1 MPKLHYVSKRFLK
14 KEGYRE
20 CLANGQRIQGQ
31 DVNNTTTI
39 NNATKS
45 VVGESNNQHG
55 GGASLLN
62 GNKKEKSKINR
73 ATGLK
78 RRHPDVESSSLIDL
92 NQTNGSGNHNQR
104 PANATTSVA
113 PAAAA
118 AGASVN
124 LVRRNQNIIWVRIG
138 LTDHPAFELYN
149 PDNPDNDG
157 STVWVQYTS
166 NGIENAIV
174 RLITTDPDVS
184 EREESDIIDNVQ
196 RCLMI
201 CTSTAQ
207 LRKTKLSIAMTLA
220 VPSVLAGT
228 ALLVSA
234 LNVCTWL

>member
-31 DVNNTTTI
+31 QDADQVQVNNTTTI

-45 VVGESNNQHG
+45 VVGESNINQQG
-55 GGASLLN
+55 GGGSLLN
-62 GNKKEKSKINR
+62 GNKKEKSKINNR
-73 ATGLK
+73 ETGVK
-78 RRHPDVESSSLIDL
+78 RRRPDVESSSAIDL
-92 NQTNGSGNHNQR
+92 NQTNGSGNHNQG
-104 PANATTSVA
+104 PANSTTSVA

-166 NGIENAIV
+166 NGVNEC
-174 RLITTDPDVS
+174 VS
-184 EREESDIIDNVQ
+184 RSQIKNGLQD
-196 RCLMI
+196 
-201 CTSTAQ
+201 
-207 LRKTKLSIAMTLA
+207 RKRHRPTYYH
-220 VPSVLAGT
+220 
-228 ALLVSA
+228 
-234 LNVCTWL
+234 